1 MNKKTAN
8 ITSKRIER
16 KITNVTLILGF
27 VITNI
32 IWIVGN
38 DNTNE
43 QPHTTS
49 ITQIKVDSDRNEKIV
64 NNQSFV
70 SYQQAK
76 LDY

>member
-1 MNKKTAN
+1 MNRKTAN
-8 ITSKRIER
+8 ITSKKIER
-16 KITNVTLILGF
+16 KITTVTLILGL

-43 QPHTTS
+43 QPRTTS
-49 ITQIKVDSDRNEKIV
+49 ITQIKVNSDKDKKIA